1 MGVKI
6 KMLLCK
12 LVVILMLIL
21 PLLLGIKNS

>member
-6 KMLLCK
+6 KMWVCK
-12 LVVILMLIL
+12 LAVILMLML